1 MKKTILLID
10 AGYLLIVLRKEGISY
25 NANMIA
31 QIAKDCCVADE
42 ELHKILYYDC
52 DSFDPID
59 KKTGKPFFY
68 LLKHKNGAELVKKE
82 NKLIAELQP
91 KDLFAVRLGILKFEG
106 WTNEGKKGKPK
117 FRQKGV
123 DMRIGLD
130 MAHLAHQGKIDRI
143 ILITA
148 DTDFIPAMK
157 YVRKANIQVVIA
169 KLGGR
174 HLTPDLTMHTD
185 FIRPIKLTKY
195 QKTINYAF
203 ND

>member
-10 AGYLLIVLRKEGISY
+10 AGYLKPVLREKNIFY
-25 NANMIA
+25 DADMVA
-31 QIAKDCCVADE
+31 QIANDCCADDE

-52 DSFDPID
+52 ESFDPID
-59 KKTGKPFFY
+59 KKTGKPFSY
-68 LLKHKNGAELVKKE
+68 LLKHENGAKLVKKE
-82 NKLIAELQP
+82 NKLIIELQQ
-91 KDLFAVRLGILKFEG
+91 KDLFAIRLGVLKLEG
-106 WTNEGKKGKPK
+106 WTNKGKTGKPK

-157 YVRKANIQVVIA
+157 YVRKANIQIVIA
-169 KLGGR
+169 KLGER

-185 FIRPIKLTKY
+185 FIRPIKLTNY
-195 QKTINYAF
+195 QKKQ
-203 ND
+203 

>member
-10 AGYLLIVLRKEGISY
+10 AGYLHSILRKEGILY
-25 NANMIA
+25 DANI
-31 QIAKDCCVADE
+31 IAKIANDCCICDE

-68 LLKHKNGAELVKKE
+68 LLKHQNGAKLVKKE
-82 NKLIAELQP
+82 NKLIAKLQQ
-91 KDLFAVRLGILKFEG
+91 KDLFAIRLGVLKFDG
-106 WTNEGKKGKPK
+106 WTHKGKEGKPK

-169 KLGGR
+169 KLGEC
-174 HLTPDLTMHTD
+174 HLTSDLTMHTD
-185 FIRPIKLTKY
+185 FIRKINLNKY
-195 QKTINYAF
+195 RKK
-203 ND
+203 

>member
-10 AGYLLIVLRKEGISY
+10 AGYLLIVLREEGTSY

-31 QIAKDCCVADE
+31 QIAKDCCVADEE

-68 LLKHKNGAELVKKE
+68 LLKHKNGAELVKKS
-82 NKLIAELQP
+82 
-91 KDLFAVRLGILKFEG
+91 
-106 WTNEGKKGKPK
+106 KPK

-169 KLGGR
+169 KLGER

-195 QKTINYAF
+195 H
-203 ND
+203 